1 MNKARTRAVLQAVL
15 ALTVLPQRWGS
26 AALAAKVCAIR
37 GWSPEKYQA
46 RHASYDLKKLRGKNL
61 IHKDGRRYYEAS
73 PAALQKITALAIL
86 QDKVIKPV
94 LAKATNPKSRKTP
107 AVCGPIEAHYAAVQ
121 KEIAALCQAL
131 GLATAA

>member
-1 MNKARTRAVLQAVL
+1 MAGQGRFKIFNHRPQA
-15 ALTVLPQRWGS
+15 A
-26 AALAAKVCAIR
+26 
-37 GWSPEKYQA
+37 
-46 RHASYDLKKLRGKNL
+46 YDLKKLRGKNL
-61 IHKDGRRYYEAS
+61 IHKDGPRYYAAS
-73 PAALQKITALAIL
+73 AEGLSTIAALAIL
-86 QDKVIKPV
+86 QDRVIKPV